1 MTGNSSTDSAVG
13 AIAGAVIG
21 ATMGS
26 ALENQALGADA
37 TEYILEDYRS
47 DLMTIIM
54 TDPSFPEGS
63 IVYVTLGYPP
73 KINGFARAVE
83 HRSPAGGYCA

>member
-47 DLMTIIM
+47 DLMTIV
-54 TDPSFPEGS
+54 FG
-63 IVYVTLGYPP
+63 
-73 KINGFARAVE
+73 KVE
-83 HRSPAGGYCA
+83 SSSTQHLNEQNLY